1 MFATAARAAQKKT
14 SRMFRDKRK
23 LIKSAAWL
31 VLLVMLT
38 LLVGQSAHIYSH
50 SRHEAAH
57 GVGLVCEAG
66 HEVGNAAA
74 DGASEATS
82 EGSSDETSRHDCAIC
97 NFALSLFTRI
107 EPLLIAGLV
116 TVLASIFTRYIQ
128 SEDFLTILERNS
140 RAPPQAIA

>member
-1 MFATAARAAQKKT
+1 
-14 SRMFRDKRK
+14 MFRDKRK

-57 GVGLVCEAG
+57 GVGLVCEAGFGGEAG